1 MSDEQKEKIPKELGS
16 LIEVEEE
23 DDDEIT
29 KFAKNND
36 VILMAFI
43 ASYVPRRYSPTT
55 RGFST
60 INIVDEFSIEQ
71 AITEI
76 CAKTKH
82 FPTKKLYLLVN
93 SPGGALHSAFKT
105 AIAVRNAFDDITVFV
120 PHIAASGGTLIAMTG
135 NRIVMGMMSQLS
147 PLDVQILSDNGNT
160 VSVNSYFKAKERLD
174 NYFSKKSVKDSPYSM
189 QHMAES
195 LDPVIFEEF
204 TGIQEE
210 GIAYTGT
217 ILDKAGYTK
226 SEKAKII
233 NSLVFTL
240 PTHGFVIQYSTAKE
254 IGLHVAEENTFP
266 KEWVIM
272 RKWLSKYLMTES
284 DKHFIRYCLPSNNN
298 NQTNSINKKASKKKQ
313 PKIRKR

>member
-1 MSDEQKEKIPKELGS
+1 MPNEQKEKIPKELSS

-23 DDDEIT
+23 DDEEIT
-29 KFAKNND
+29 TFAKNNN
-36 VILMAFI
+36 VTLMAFI

-76 CAKTKH
+76 CTKVKH

-147 PLDVQILSDNGNT
+147 PLDVQVLSGNGNT
-160 VSVNSYFKAKERLD
+160 ISVNSYFRAKTRLD

-195 LDPVIFEEF
+195 LDPVILEEF
-204 TGIQEE
+204 TGVQDE

-226 SEKAKII
+226 SEKEKII
-233 NSLVFTL
+233 ESLIFLL

-254 IGLHVAEENTFP
+254 IGLHVVEENTFP

-284 DKHFIRYCLPSNNN
+284 DKHFIRYCLPSSN

-313 PKIRKR
+313 SKIRKR